1 MYDELINK
9 LNAIQT
15 TDTSTLVKKM
25 TMTQKQVKL
34 ERKYLNIIMM
44 NVLLLMNLIN

>member
-25 TMTQKQVKL
+25 TMIQKQVKL
-34 ERKYLNIIMM
+34 ERNYLNKIMM
-44 NVLLLMNLIN
+44 NVLLLMNLIS